1 MSWFDE
7 QIKTRIKNDQ
17 EGLEASFIQLS
28 SVVMGKAVL
37 NTSLKS
43 EREKAKNA
51 IEDILSFYHVPK
63 AEVPASMTEVEDI
76 LEFLLRPSG
85 VMRRKVTLSG
95 DWYTNG
101 IGALL
106 AQNADGDMIAL
117 IPDGL
122 SGYRFIDYETG
133 KTVKVT
139 EKNKDQIQPEA
150 MCFYKPLPLK
160 AIGIKD
166 LIIYI
171 VGTLSK
177 FDFILMAL
185 ATLAVSLLGMFMP
198 QINNTLFADVIPSGN
213 AALIIPLACM
223 LIGVT
228 LSTALATLIKT
239 TLLSRIT
246 TKMNTAVSAAAFG
259 RLMSLPVSFF
269 KPYSS
274 GELASRLTGVTTLC
288 GMLVETFLTTGLN
301 SLFSLIY
308 VGQIFNY
315 APSLAIPA
323 LVIMALTLVFSFA
336 SVLAQMS
343 IYRNSMNANAK
354 LSGLVYSLFSG
365 VTKIKLSGSE
375 RRAFSQ
381 WAKGYQAYASA
392 NYAIPTSV
400 HLLNV
405 LPSLVGMVG
414 TIIFYFNAVTTRVA
428 MADYM
433 AFNTS
438 YGMLSGAIGTL
449 AGIAYSIARIR
460 PTLELV
466 APILQTAPEVAEN
479 KRVVEKISG
488 AIELNNVSFRYSADT
503 PMIIDNLSLKIRPGQ
518 YVAIVGK
525 TGCGK
530 STLMRL
536 ILGFET
542 PQKGAVYF
550 DGKDLTSLDLKSLRR
565 KIGVVMQN
573 GKLFQGDIYSNI
585 AVSAPGLTAEG
596 AMKAAEAAGM
606 AEDINNMPMGLHTI
620 ISEGGG
626 GISGGQRQRLLI
638 ARAIAPNPKLLMF
651 DEATSA
657 LDNLTQKQVS
667 DSLDKLKCTRIVI
680 AHRLS
685 TIRQCDRIIVL
696 DKGHIVED
704 GTYDQLIAQNGFFA
718 ELVARQRLDVD
729 PA

>member
-17 EGLEASFIQLS
+17 EGLESSFIQLS

-85 VMRRKVTLSG
+85 VMRRKVTLTG

-228 LSTALATLIKT
+228 VSTALATLIKT

-336 SVLAQMS
+336 SVMAQMS

-365 VTKIKLSGSE
+365 VTKIKLSGAE

-449 AGIAYSIARIR
+449 AGIAYSIARIK

-518 YVAIVGK
+518 YVQVQ
-525 TGCGK
+525 
-530 STLMRL
+530 SH
-536 ILGFET
+536 
-542 PQKGAVYF
+542 Y
-550 DGKDLTSLDLKSLRR
+550 KSL
-565 KIGVVMQN
+565 Q
-573 GKLFQGDIYSNI
+573 Y
-585 AVSAPGLTAEG
+585 
-596 AMKAAEAAGM
+596 
-606 AEDINNMPMGLHTI
+606 
-620 ISEGGG
+620 
-626 GISGGQRQRLLI
+626 RL
-638 ARAIAPNPKLLMF
+638 MVCF
-651 DEATSA
+651 
-657 LDNLTQKQVS
+657 
-667 DSLDKLKCTRIVI
+667 SLPLYIPV
-680 AHRLS
+680 H
-685 TIRQCDRIIVL
+685 
-696 DKGHIVED
+696 
-704 GTYDQLIAQNGFFA
+704 
-718 ELVARQRLDVD
+718 
-729 PA
+729 

>member
-17 EGLEASFIQLS
+17 EGLESSFIQLS

-106 AQNADGDMIAL
+106 AQNAAGDMIAL

-160 AIGIKD
+160 AIGIKN

-228 LSTALATLIKT
+228 VSTALATLIKT

-365 VTKIKLSGSE
+365 VTKIKLSGAE

-449 AGIAYSIARIR
+449 AGIAYSIARIK

-466 APILQTAPEVAEN
+466 APLLQTAPEVAEN

>member
-106 AQNADGDMIAL
+106 AQNAAGDMIAL

-365 VTKIKLSGSE
+365 VTKIKLSGAE

-449 AGIAYSIARIR
+449 ASIAYSIARIK

>member
-106 AQNADGDMIAL
+106 AQNAAGDMIAL

-228 LSTALATLIKT
+228 VSTALATLIKT

-685 TIRQCDRIIVL
+685 TIRQCNRIIVL

>member
-63 AEVPASMTEVEDI
+63 VEVPASMTEVEDI

-85 VMRRKVTLSG
+85 VMRRKVTLNG

-106 AQNADGDMIAL
+106 AQNAAGDMIAL

-323 LVIMALTLVFSFA
+323 LIIMALTLVFSFA
-336 SVLAQMS
+336 SVMAQMS

>member
-17 EGLEASFIQLS
+17 EGLESSFIQLS

-85 VMRRKVTLSG
+85 VMRRKVTLTG

-228 LSTALATLIKT
+228 VSTALATLIKT

-269 KPYSS
+269 
-274 GELASRLTGVTTLC
+274 
-288 GMLVETFLTTGLN
+288 
-301 SLFSLIY
+301 
-308 VGQIFNY
+308 
-315 APSLAIPA
+315 
-323 LVIMALTLVFSFA
+323 
-336 SVLAQMS
+336 
-343 IYRNSMNANAK
+343 
-354 LSGLVYSLFSG
+354 
-365 VTKIKLSGSE
+365 
-375 RRAFSQ
+375 
-381 WAKGYQAYASA
+381 
-392 NYAIPTSV
+392 
-400 HLLNV
+400 
-405 LPSLVGMVG
+405 
-414 TIIFYFNAVTTRVA
+414 
-428 MADYM
+428 
-433 AFNTS
+433 
-438 YGMLSGAIGTL
+438 
-449 AGIAYSIARIR
+449 
-460 PTLELV
+460 
-466 APILQTAPEVAEN
+466 
-479 KRVVEKISG
+479 
-488 AIELNNVSFRYSADT
+488 
-503 PMIIDNLSLKIRPGQ
+503 
-518 YVAIVGK
+518 
-525 TGCGK
+525 
-530 STLMRL
+530 
-536 ILGFET
+536 
-542 PQKGAVYF
+542 
-550 DGKDLTSLDLKSLRR
+550 
-565 KIGVVMQN
+565 
-573 GKLFQGDIYSNI
+573 
-585 AVSAPGLTAEG
+585 
-596 AMKAAEAAGM
+596 
-606 AEDINNMPMGLHTI
+606 
-620 ISEGGG
+620 
-626 GISGGQRQRLLI
+626 
-638 ARAIAPNPKLLMF
+638 
-651 DEATSA
+651 
-657 LDNLTQKQVS
+657 
-667 DSLDKLKCTRIVI
+667 
-680 AHRLS
+680 
-685 TIRQCDRIIVL
+685 
-696 DKGHIVED
+696 
-704 GTYDQLIAQNGFFA
+704 
-718 ELVARQRLDVD
+718 
-729 PA
+729 

>member
-1 MSWFDE
+1 
-7 QIKTRIKNDQ
+7 
-17 EGLEASFIQLS
+17 
-28 SVVMGKAVL
+28 
-37 NTSLKS
+37 
-43 EREKAKNA
+43 
-51 IEDILSFYHVPK
+51 
-63 AEVPASMTEVEDI
+63 
-76 LEFLLRPSG
+76 
-85 VMRRKVTLSG
+85 
-95 DWYTNG
+95 
-101 IGALL
+101 
-106 AQNADGDMIAL
+106 
-117 IPDGL
+117 
-122 SGYRFIDYETG
+122 
-133 KTVKVT
+133 
-139 EKNKDQIQPEA
+139 
-150 MCFYKPLPLK
+150 
-160 AIGIKD
+160 
-166 LIIYI
+166 
-171 VGTLSK
+171 
-177 FDFILMAL
+177 
-185 ATLAVSLLGMFMP
+185 
-198 QINNTLFADVIPSGN
+198 
-213 AALIIPLACM
+213 
-223 LIGVT
+223 
-228 LSTALATLIKT
+228 
-239 TLLSRIT
+239 
-246 TKMNTAVSAAAFG
+246 
-259 RLMSLPVSFF
+259 
-269 KPYSS
+269 
-274 GELASRLTGVTTLC
+274 
-288 GMLVETFLTTGLN
+288 MLVETFLTTGLN

-336 SVLAQMS
+336 SVLAQMR

-365 VTKIKLSGSE
+365 VTKIKLSGAE

-449 AGIAYSIARIR
+449 AGIAYSIARIK

-466 APILQTAPEVAEN
+466 APLLQTAPEVAEN

-718 ELVARQRLDVD
+718 ELVARQRLDVN

>member
-106 AQNADGDMIAL
+106 AQNAAGDMIAL

-365 VTKIKLSGSE
+365 VTKIKLSGAE

>member
-17 EGLEASFIQLS
+17 EGLESSFIQLS

-63 AEVPASMTEVEDI
+63 AEDPASMTEVEDI

-85 VMRRKVTLSG
+85 VMRRKVTLNG

-106 AQNADGDMIAL
+106 AQNAAGDMIAL

-213 AALIIPLACM
+213 AALIIPPACM

-530 STLMRL
+530 SPQMRL

-542 PQKGAVYF
+542 PQKGAVCF